1 MTEYKHILYFVHI
14 LVAEMIVAEAKG
26 KTESFLKAIDKYA
39 SEQQR
44 KIEDEI
50 NLYKQ
55 KELEKA
61 ETEILGEVHSFIQYK
76 IAEMKGSISR
86 EISIKEMDCKKKLL
100 RRRQEIVDE
109 VFSNCEKKLAQFTN
123 SDKYQSFIDNSL
135 KKVSKI
141 LDRGKTIIYL
151 RKEDFKFKDK
161 IKSNF
166 EECEIKERKDILI
179 GGIYALNE
187 SLGLVI
193 DDTLDSKL
201 DEQHE
206 WFAENCGL
214 TLS

>member
-1 MTEYKHILYFVHI
+1 M
-14 LVAEMIVAEAKG
+14 AEAKG

-61 ETEILGEVHSFIQYK
+61 ETEILSEVHSFIQDK
-76 IAEMKGSISR
+76 IAEMKGSISK
-86 EISIKEMDCKKKLL
+86 EISIKEMECKKKLL

-109 VFSNCEKKLAQFTN
+109 VFSNCKNKLLLFTRSEKYKL
-123 SDKYQSFIDNSL
+123 FIDKSL
-135 KKVSKI
+135 KEISKI
-141 LDRGKTIIYL
+141 LNKGKTIIYL
-151 RKEDFKFKDK
+151 KKDDLKLKEG
-161 IKSNF
+161 INTNF
-166 EECEIKERKDILI
+166 FSECEIREKKDITI

-187 SLGLVI
+187 SLGIVI

-214 TLS
+214 TL